1 MKKKKF
7 CLIYPSNEAKMIWD
21 LFVAVILIY
30 SSMTTPANIAFN
42 YEQGDL
48 WNYFD

>member
-21 LFVAVILIY
+21 LFVAVVLIY
-30 SSMTTPANIAFN
+30 SCMTTPANIAFS